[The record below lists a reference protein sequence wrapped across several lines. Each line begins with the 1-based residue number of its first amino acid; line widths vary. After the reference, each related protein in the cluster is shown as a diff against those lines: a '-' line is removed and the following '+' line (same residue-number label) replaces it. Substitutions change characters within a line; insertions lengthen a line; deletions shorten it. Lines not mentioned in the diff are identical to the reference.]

1 MTLYG
6 ISTIASGSLRRGAE
20 DALGRRRD
28 RPPTAGKHSEKS
40 INIRLP
46 MLRDAQV
53 LTSGRVNSIAP
64 TKRDLVMK
72 RPHRR
77 QFLHL
82 AAGAA
87 ALPVVSQAARA
98 QAYPS
103 RAVRIIVGFTAGG
116 AFDLTARLIG
126 PWLSQ
131 RLGQQF
137 IVENRPGGG
146 TNIATEAVVRAPAD
160 GHTLLLCGAVNAINA
175 TLYEK
180 LNFDFL
186 RDLAPVASVIRF
198 PNVIDLNPSFPAK
211 TIPEFIAY
219 AKTNRGKI
227 NMASSGNGTS
237 QHLSGELFKMMTGVN
252 LVHVPYRGAAQALTD
267 LIGGQVQ
274 VSFDPLPPAIELIR
288 SGKVR
293 ALAVTTAVRSDA
305 LPDVPT
311 VGEFVPGY
319 EASGWNG
326 VVVPRNTPIEII
338 QKLNTEIN
346 AGLADPGIR
355 AKLTDLG
362 GMVLAGSA
370 ADFGK
375 LIADEIDKWSKVIKF
390 AGVKPD

>member
-1 MTLYG
+1 MNRREFITLLG
-6 ISTIASGSLRRGAE
+6 GA
-20 DALGRRRD
+20 A
-28 RPPTAGKHSEKS
+28 
-40 INIRLP
+40 
-46 MLRDAQV
+46 
-53 LTSGRVNSIAP
+53 
-64 TKRDLVMK
+64 
-72 RPHRR
+72 
-77 QFLHL
+77 
-82 AAGAA
+82 AAGAF
-87 ALPVVSQAARA
+87 PARA
-98 QAYPS
+98 QGYPT
-103 RAVRIIVGFTAGG
+103 RPVRIIVGFTAGG
-116 AFDLTARLIG
+116 NFDLTARLISQ
-126 PWLSQ
+126 WLSQ
-131 RLGQQF
+131 RLGLQF
-137 IVENRPGGG
+137 IVENRPGAG

-160 GHTLLLCGAVNAINA
+160 GHTLLLGGAVNAINA

-186 RDLAPVASVIRF
+186 RDIAPVASVIRF

-219 AKTNRGKI
+219 AKANPGKV

-237 QHLSGELFKMMTGVN
+237 QHLSGEIFKMMTGVS
-252 LVHVPYRGAAQALTD
+252 LVHVPYRGAQQALTD

-274 VSFDPLPPAIELIR
+274 ISFDPLPPAIELIR

-293 ALAVTTAVRSDA
+293 ALAVTTAVRSDV

-326 VVVPRNTPIEII
+326 IVAPRNTPIEII

-375 LIADEIDKWSKVIKF
+375 LIADEIVKWGKVIKF

>member
-1 MTLYG
+1 M
-6 ISTIASGSLRRGAE
+6 
-20 DALGRRRD
+20 
-28 RPPTAGKHSEKS
+28 
-40 INIRLP
+40 RLP
-46 MLRDAQV
+46 
-53 LTSGRVNSIAP
+53 
-64 TKRDLVMK
+64 
-72 RPHRR
+72 RR

-82 AAGAA
+82 VAVAAMLPAA
-87 ALPVVSQAARA
+87 SRIAKA
-98 QAYPS
+98 QGYPT
-103 RAVRIIVGFTAGG
+103 RPVRIIVGFTAGG
-116 AFDLTARLIG
+116 NFDLTARLISQ
-126 PWLSQ
+126 WLSQ

-137 IVENRPGGG
+137 IVENRPGAG

-160 GHTLLLCGAVNAINA
+160 GHTLLLGGAVNAINA

-186 RDLAPVASVIRF
+186 RDIAPVASVIRF

-219 AKTNRGKI
+219 AKANPAKV

-252 LVHVPYRGAAQALTD
+252 LVHVPYRGAPQALTD

-305 LPDVPT
+305 LPDVST

-326 VVVPRNTPIEII
+326 IVAPRNTPIEII

-375 LIADEIDKWSKVIKF
+375 LIADEIDKWGKVIRF

>member
-1 MTLYG
+1 M
-6 ISTIASGSLRRGAE
+6 
-20 DALGRRRD
+20 
-28 RPPTAGKHSEKS
+28 K
-40 INIRLP
+40 LP
-46 MLRDAQV
+46 
-53 LTSGRVNSIAP
+53 
-64 TKRDLVMK
+64 
-72 RPHRR
+72 RR

-82 AAGAA
+82 ATGAA
-87 ALPVVSQAARA
+87 ALSGISRIARA

-103 RAVRIIVGFTAGG
+103 RPVRIIVGFTAGG
-116 AFDLTARLIG
+116 NFDLTARLISQ
-126 PWLSQ
+126 WLSQ

-137 IVENRPGGG
+137 IVENRPGAS

-160 GHTLLLCGAVNAINA
+160 GYTLLLGGAVNAINA
-175 TLYEK
+175 TFYER
-180 LNFDFL
+180 LNFDFI
-186 RDLAPVASVIRF
+186 RDIAPVASLIRF

-219 AKTNRGKI
+219 AKANPGKV

-252 LVHVPYRGAAQALTD
+252 LIHVPYRGAPQALSD
-267 LIGGQVQ
+267 LVGGQVQ

-293 ALAVTTAVRSDA
+293 ALAVTTATRSEA

-326 VVVPRNTPIEII
+326 IVAPRNTPVEVI
-338 QKLNTEIN
+338 QKLNNEIN
-346 AGLADPGIR
+346 AALADAGTK
-355 AKLTDLG
+355 AKLADLG
-362 GMVLAGSA
+362 GIVVAGSA

-375 LIADEIDKWSKVIKF
+375 LIADETEKWGKVIKF
-390 AGVKPD
+390 AGIKAD